1 MRQQPYAHSMT
12 TVVAIVGAATLSEGI
27 LARLLEREGY
37 ATTII
42 EAYPTGP
49 IDELLDDVDI
59 LLVAPGLKDG
69 VREGFLE
76 AVRNAPKTAIPVLP
90 LSAALKQALLD
101 EVSVSLCWRV
111 LLKELVQE
119 LEYALARGAVASTE
133 ALAVDNDEVV

>member
-1 MRQQPYAHSMT
+1 VNHKHLNT
-12 TVVAIVGAATLSEGI
+12 IAILGTDTLAEGI

-42 EAYPTGP
+42 EAYPTGLVE
-49 IDELLDDVDI
+49 ELLDDVDI

-76 AVRNAPKTAIPVLP
+76 AMRNAPKTAIPVLP